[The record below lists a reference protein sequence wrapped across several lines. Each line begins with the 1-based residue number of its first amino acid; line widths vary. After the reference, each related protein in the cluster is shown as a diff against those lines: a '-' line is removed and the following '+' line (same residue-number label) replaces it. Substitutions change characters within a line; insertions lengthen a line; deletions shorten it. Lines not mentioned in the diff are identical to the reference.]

1 MVPFENDSLFT
12 KKNHVLG
19 WHWLVDFYQCSHLP
33 TEGSILESILVQ
45 AAELA
50 GATVVQSCFHQ
61 FSPHGLSGVVV
72 IAESHLAAHTW
83 PEHQAMCIDLFSCSP
98 KINVQVAVDFIAEKI
113 QAGKVD
119 RRNITRGDLAE
130 AKNS

>member
-1 MVPFENDSLFT
+1 MLPYNNEPQPTNDQ
-12 KKNHVLG
+12 VLG
-19 WHWLVDFYQCSHLP
+19 WHWLVDFYQCSELP
-33 TEGSILESILVQ
+33 TEASVLEAILIT

-83 PEHQAMCIDLFSCSP
+83 PEHQAMCIDLFSCSQ
-98 KINVQVAVDFIAEKI
+98 KINVQVAIDFISEKI
-113 QAGKVD
+113 GPGKVD
-119 RRNITRGDLAE
+119 RRSITRGDLL
-130 AKNS
+130 K

>member
-1 MVPFENDSLFT
+1 MLPMENESLLT
-12 KKNHVLG
+12 KENQVLG
-19 WHWLVDFYQCSHLP
+19 WHWLVDFYQCSELP
-33 TEGSILESILVQ
+33 TEASVLEAILIT

-83 PEHQAMCIDLFSCSP
+83 PEHQAMCIDLFSCSQ
-98 KINVQVAVDFIAEKI
+98 KIKAQAAIDFIAEKI
-113 QAGKVD
+113 RPGKVD
-119 RRNITRGDLAE
+119 RRNITRGNLL
-130 AKNS
+130 K

>member
-1 MVPFENDSLFT
+1 MLPIENDSLLT
-12 KKNHVLG
+12 KKNQVLG
-19 WHWLVDFYQCSHLP
+19 WHWLVDFYQCSQLP
-33 TEGSILESILVQ
+33 TESSVLEAILIK

-83 PEHQAMCIDLFSCSP
+83 PEHQAMCIDLFSCSQR
-98 KINVQVAVDFIAEKI
+98 INVQVAIDFIAEKI

-119 RRNITRGDLAE
+119 RRNITRGDLFQ
-130 AKNS
+130 

>member
-1 MVPFENDSLFT
+1 MLPFENEPQST
-12 KKNHVLG
+12 NNQVLG
-19 WHWLVDFYQCSHLP
+19 WHWLVDFYQCSNLP
-33 TEGSILESILVQ
+33 TEPSVLEALLIT

-83 PEHQAMCIDLFSCSP
+83 PEHQAMCIDLFSCSHR
-98 KINVQVAVDFIAEKI
+98 IQAQVAIDFIADKI
-113 QAGKVD
+113 RPGKVE
-119 RRNITRGDLAE
+119 RRNITRGDLL
-130 AKNS
+130 K

>member
-1 MVPFENDSLFT
+1 MLPIENESHLAKESL
-12 KKNHVLG
+12 VLG

-33 TEGSILESILVQ
+33 TEPSVLEAILIK

-98 KINVQVAVDFIAEKI
+98 KINVQVAIDFIAEKI

-119 RRNITRGDLAE
+119 CRNLKRGDLL
-130 AKNS
+130 K

>member
-1 MVPFENDSLFT
+1 MLPIENDSLLT

-33 TEGSILESILVQ
+33 TEPSVLEAILIT

-83 PEHQAMCIDLFSCSP
+83 PEHQAMCIDLFSCSDR
-98 KINVQVAVDFIAEKI
+98 IQVQVAIDFIAEKI
-113 QAGKVD
+113 RPGKID
-119 RRNITRGDLAE
+119 RRTTTRGDSL
-130 AKNS
+130 K

>member
-1 MVPFENDSLFT
+1 MSENELQPT
-12 KKNHVLG
+12 KSNVLG

-33 TEGSILESILVQ
+33 TEGPILESILIT

-83 PEHQAMCIDLFSCSP
+83 PEHQAMCIDLFSCSQ
-98 KINVQVAVDFIAEKI
+98 KISVQVAIDFIAEKI

-119 RRNITRGDLAE
+119 RRNMTRGDLL
-130 AKNS
+130 K